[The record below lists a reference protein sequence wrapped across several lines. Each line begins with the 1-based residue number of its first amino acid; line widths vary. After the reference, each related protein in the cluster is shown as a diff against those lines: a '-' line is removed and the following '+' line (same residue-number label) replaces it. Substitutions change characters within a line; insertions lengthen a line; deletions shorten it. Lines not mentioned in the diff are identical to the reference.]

1 MKKEDSIVKNL
12 LCQAWTRRKPPEK
25 KDGSNSRQQQQ
36 LNLTGEKNRAN
47 NWKKTNEPKL
57 MVKRWWCSDRDEM
70 VAGREMMR
78 RVDGEAER
86 DRGRWSRWFRGEG
99 VLADDDNL
107 NLKKGDSTGAKLP
120 LWSLLSLLK
129 PLEEEGKAHG
139 TGDTAVEEESS
150 YAWKKKTELSC
161 CFWQREGLQMALID
175 AAKGGESSS
184 KDGTVT
190 AIKTATMRSMNLS
203 WWWWPEVKGRRWCC
217 WSAFQKSRGDVDDRQ
232 KEESRDTV
240 MVTVKRRKRWEED
253 DFLCSEGER
262 RREGM
267 FTDKGGRKFA
277 CKWPWIAWFL

>member
-1 MKKEDSIVKNL
+1 MMMFG
-12 LCQAWTRRKPPEK
+12 QRRDGCWPRDDEK
-25 KDGSNSRQQQQ
+25 G
-36 LNLTGEKNRAN
+36 
-47 NWKKTNEPKL
+47 
-57 MVKRWWCSDRDEM
+57 RWWSR
-70 VAGREMMR
+70 
-78 RVDGEAER
+78 ER

-99 VLADDDNL
+99 VLADDNTL

-203 WWWWPEVKGRRWCC
+203 WCGDRRWRGEGDVADRHSRRAGEMLTIDRRRSREIQWWWL
-217 WSAFQKSRGDVDDRQ
+217 SRGERDERKMIFVLWRVKEKRKDVHRQ
-232 KEESRDTV
+232 GRMKI
-240 MVTVKRRKRWEED
+240 
-253 DFLCSEGER
+253 FL
-262 RREGM
+262 
-267 FTDKGGRKFA
+267 
-277 CKWPWIAWFL
+277 